1 MNKLY
6 LVIAA
11 ALVCF
16 GCGSNK
22 PSEAEPAAVN
32 LPQKSVDEA
41 NGATI
46 TGKVAFAGTPPK
58 AQQISMD
65 ATPKCAQQHPQPAL
79 SEEVIVNSNG
89 TLRNAFVWVK
99 SGLPEA
105 RWTPEPQGSVLIDQ
119 QGCIYKPHVAGVRTG
134 QPLEF
139 LNSDPTNHNIHPMP
153 RANAEFNLSQ
163 PPQSEKIARVFA
175 RPEVM
180 IPVKCNVHPWMR
192 VWIGVVDH
200 PFFAVTGED
209 GTFRL
214 MGLPPGEYTIEVW
227 HERYGKQESKV
238 SAGAKETKTLDFTY
252 KG

>member
-1 MNKLY
+1 MNKWS

-11 ALVCF
+11 AVVCL

-22 PSEAEPAAVN
+22 APEAESAATN
-32 LPQKSVDEA
+32 LPAKAVDET
-41 NGATI
+41 NGGTVS
-46 TGKVAFAGTPPK
+46 GKIVFAGTPPK
-58 AQQISMD
+58 AQPISMD

-79 SEEVIVNSNG
+79 SEEVIVNTNG

-99 SGLPEA
+99 SGLPQA

-119 QGCIYKPHVAGVRTG
+119 NGCVYKPHVVVVRVG

-153 RANAEFNLSQ
+153 QANREFNLSQ
-163 PPQSEKIARVFA
+163 PPQSEKIARTFTK
-175 RPEVM
+175 PEVM

-192 VWIGVVDH
+192 VWVGVVDH
-200 PFFAVTGED
+200 PFFAVTGD
-209 GTFRL
+209 YGSFSL
-214 MGLPPGEYTIEVW
+214 KGLPPGEYTVEVW
-227 HERYGKQESKV
+227 HERYGKQEAKV
-238 SAGAKETKTLDFTY
+238 AVGAKESKTLDFTY